1 MAFKA
6 APSLADAVVSDL
18 TTLDYAICDDRWAR
32 LAPLLPGKPSDPGRT
47 ARDNRLFL
55 DAVLWIARTG
65 APWPALPERFGKYNS
80 VFQRFNRWAKRGV
93 WERIFDAL
101 QEPDTEW
108 LLLDPTT
115 VRAHQHAAGARKR
128 GTRRQPPPRARA
140 SAEVVEA

>member
-1 MAFKA
+1 M
-6 APSLADAVVSDL
+6 
-18 TTLDYAICDDRWAR
+18 DYTISNERWAR
-32 LAPLLPGKPSDPGRT
+32 ISPLLPGKLSDPGRT

-55 DAVLWIARTG
+55 DAILWIARTG

-108 LLLDPTT
+108 LLLDSTT

-128 GTRRQPPPRARA
+128 GTRRRRPLREKA
-140 SAEVVEA
+140 SVGAVVA

>member
-1 MAFKA
+1 M
-6 APSLADAVVSDL
+6 
-18 TTLDYAICDDRWAR
+18 DYSICDERWAR
-32 LAPLLPGKPSDPGRT
+32 IAPLLPGKASDPGRT
-47 ARDNRLFL
+47 AADNRLFL

-108 LLLDPTT
+108 LLLDSTT

-128 GTRRQPPPRARA
+128 GPRGRRPRAAKA
-140 SAEVVEA
+140 SDEAVVG